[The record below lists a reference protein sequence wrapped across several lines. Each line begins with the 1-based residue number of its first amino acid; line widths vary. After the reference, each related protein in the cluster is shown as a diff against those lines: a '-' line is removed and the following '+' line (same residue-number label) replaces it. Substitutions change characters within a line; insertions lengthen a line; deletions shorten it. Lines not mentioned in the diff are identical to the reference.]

1 MHALVSASWHLKPVP
16 FRPRPPASQRGFAAS
31 FPGPCHGER
40 PCTPADMAPHLEVD
54 YGTLDRETNAQEFQA
69 LCCLSLAA
77 PPWWHRSDPM
87 SQMVL
92 WQVTGGHGKGG
103 LLVREGRILDSCEV
117 QQRLATG
124 ALIEELQLQA
134 GRLRYRLLAGFGPE
148 EGWVS
153 ISLKGRALAQRV
165 CLPSRETLED
175 ACFQHDIKPMKAATE
190 LELFRLLAD
199 LDVPLICPSFPDAS
213 TAACEDL
220 VSTTKSRD
228 VRERGGGSHSGYILI
243 AAQETW
249 PRQAGSCS

>member
-175 ACFQHDIKPMKAATE
+175 ACFQHDIKPMKAPE
-190 LELFRLLAD
+190 LRRIVPQLLSK
-199 LDVPLICPSFPDAS
+199 LPSWNY
-213 TAACEDL
+213 
-220 VSTTKSRD
+220 
-228 VRERGGGSHSGYILI
+228 SGF
-243 AAQETW
+243 
-249 PRQAGSCS
+249 